1 MGEVVDLSIYIQTGA
16 HGKAYKAH
24 MVQSAGHGGPLGLL
38 TGDGKCYLL
47 LAEEYDARTTGRT
60 ELRPLLVERL
70 GDIVKVTG
78 TAIETG
84 GIPALYIQGFVK
96 EE

>member
-1 MGEVVDLSIYIQTGA
+1 MA
-16 HGKAYKAH
+16 
-24 MVQSAGHGGPLGLL
+24 QSARHGGPVGLL

-60 ELRPLLVERL
+60 ELRPLLVDRL